1 MSLDK
6 WIENCEV
13 GKNWVTRMSRER
25 TEEEKT
31 SNLGEKWKWVFD
43 NDRIWRR
50 ANIRENWEAQSLN

>member
-1 MSLDK
+1 
-6 WIENCEV
+6 
-13 GKNWVTRMSRER
+13 MSRER